1 VALWQ
6 QVSSLS
12 CLQIYSELTKLKFP
26 KRGGSATVMLIATKK
41 RKRKRKNRLIRP
53 ESIWFNSGPRTS
65 LPGKSGLRNRINSI
79 RSLSEVHH
87 DDP

>member
-41 RKRKRKNRLIRP
+41 KEKERTGSLDPKVFGSTP
-53 ESIWFNSGPRTS
+53 GPRTS